1 MKGKTIDM
9 NDYTDPETFF
19 PDKHIELREV
29 LKEALR
35 LNQKLI
41 EIKRSNSQTPFTAQC
56 QEILG

>member
-9 NDYTDPETFF
+9 NEILILKTSFQ
-19 PDKHIELREV
+19 DKHIELREV

-35 LNQKLI
+35 LNQKLT